1 MNSKAHTIKLALNLR
16 SKRVLGEWTNHG
28 YEKNNDSDELARNV
42 FNSVRNIFSDISR
55 DFMANLSELIRS
67 GEIDNAFS
75 FFKDSISLLQFLSK
89 SDYVLIKSFS
99 KLLSDEQLK
108 EIYIYI
114 VALSSEFNLIDD
126 LDEDVETCLRL
137 KDDSM

>member
-89 SDYVLIKSFS
+89 NDYVLIKSFS
-99 KLLSDEQLK
+99 KLLSDEQL
-108 EIYIYI
+108 
-114 VALSSEFNLIDD
+114 
-126 LDEDVETCLRL
+126 
-137 KDDSM
+137 